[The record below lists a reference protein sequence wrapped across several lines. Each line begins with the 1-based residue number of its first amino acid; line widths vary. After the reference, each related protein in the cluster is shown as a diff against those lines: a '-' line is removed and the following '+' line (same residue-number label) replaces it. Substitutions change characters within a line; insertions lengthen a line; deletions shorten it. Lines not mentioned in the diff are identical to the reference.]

1 MPAIFIGHWSPE
13 NAFVVNEF
21 SQTWKN
27 IASSFPEPKAIVVI
41 SAHWTN
47 HITDDIKGTSVTI
60 NKNPKTIHDFYGFP
74 EKFYTFSYKAPGN
87 ETLAKK
93 IIEKIT
99 TVTIEKNNTW
109 GFDHGAR
116 SVLTQMYPKANIPTI
131 QISIDEELPREK
143 IFAIG
148 KELNQLRKDGILILG
163 SGNIVHNLGAIKRN
177 DSPYQWASEFDEYI
191 KKKIRDKEY
200 QAIIDFEKHPIIN
213 LALPTVEHFLP
224 LLYIVGAAEWED
236 PKFFCEKIF
245 ASSLSMCCITYG
257 I

>member
-1 MPAIFIGHWSPE
+1 
-13 NAFVVNEF
+13 
-21 SQTWKN
+21 
-27 IASSFPEPKAIVVI
+27 
-41 SAHWTN
+41 
-47 HITDDIKGTSVTI
+47 
-60 NKNPKTIHDFYGFP
+60 
-74 EKFYTFSYKAPGN
+74 
-87 ETLAKK
+87 
-93 IIEKIT
+93 
-99 TVTIEKNNTW
+99 
-109 GFDHGAR
+109 
-116 SVLTQMYPKANIPTI
+116 MYPKANIPTI

-224 LLYIVGAAEWED
+224 LLYIVGAAE
-236 PKFFCEKIF
+236 
-245 ASSLSMCCITYG
+245 
-257 I
+257 